1 MKQEDSEILKK
12 LGKDPGFKTPDHYFA
27 DFSKNLMDSLPEIQ
41 VTEEPKPSLW
51 NRYKTYVYM
60 AAMFAGIWC
69 MMHIFNAFNGT
80 STNQAPTEMAAGVKQ
95 STSPEID
102 PNSEDNSKMTYKD
115 SVRNN
120 ISTTE
125 STKKPELK

>member
-1 MKQEDSEILKK
+1 MRQENSEILKK

-27 DFSKNLMDSLPEIQ
+27 DFNKNLMDSLPEKKILEQ
-41 VTEEPKPSLW
+41 PKPSLW

-80 STNQAPTEMAAGVKQ
+80 SSRQEPTQMAVGAESSTDIEMDVSNK
-95 STSPEID
+95 
-102 PNSEDNSKMTYKD
+102 DNSKMTYED

-120 ISTTE
+120 ISAPQATQKVE
-125 STKKPELK
+125 DK